1 MQFARERILEEE
13 RLAKEVTRI
22 MAGEEDFEDPDMAGE
37 DSEDPDMAGEEDSEN
52 PDMAGAEDS
61 EDPDDPQ
68 FRPAGPQV
76 GHTGSSKNK
85 KKKLP
90 AVHRCSL
97 IFRSYSE
104 AKFPLGRR
112 GGRRHRDCR
121 RRGRWGRT
129 PRPTSVWWA
138 RTRRISLSSS
148 GNRFYYIWE

>member
-37 DSEDPDMAGEEDSEN
+37 EDSED

-85 KKKLP
+85 KEKLVAA

-97 IFRSYSE
+97 IYRGFSE

-112 GGRRHRDCR
+112 GGRRHRGCR

-129 PRPTSVWWA
+129 PRPTSGWWG
-138 RTRRISLSSS
+138 RTRRISLSNS
-148 GNRFYYIWE
+148 